1 LFDGLQSTGS
11 IEGPRDTNWFTGAN
25 GGGFS
30 RGLINQSGDGVATH
44 ALSMVRP
51 ATGR

>member
-1 LFDGLQSTGS
+1 VPVGDLPAIDG
-11 IEGPRDTNWFTGAN
+11 AY